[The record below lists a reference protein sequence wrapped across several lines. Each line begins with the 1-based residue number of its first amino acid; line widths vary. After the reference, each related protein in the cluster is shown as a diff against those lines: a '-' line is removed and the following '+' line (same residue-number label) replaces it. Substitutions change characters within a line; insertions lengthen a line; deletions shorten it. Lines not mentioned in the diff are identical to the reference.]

1 MPCVPCARPVGQA
14 VASRANA
21 GGRGITYTGAGPHG
35 DRRLKR
41 RHTRQAVEDAALDDW
56 DDDAGLDGDED
67 LDA

>member
-1 MPCVPCARPVGQA
+1 M
-14 VASRANA
+14 ASRANA